1 MTEATKMTAMVTGR
15 QGKPDEPPEHRT
27 NAGVGGRYRAGGG
40 KMGAGEARRPLTATE
55 GSTGER
61 GAYSRPGGT
70 ATGGSNTYTATFAAA
85 DKAGAG
91 GHYGEK
97 TTAREWVA
105 GQWENLAGESYGV
118 GGGGEGREAY
128 RVTTEPSGV
137 GGD

>member
-1 MTEATKMTAMVTGR
+1 MGR
-15 QGKPDEPPEHRT
+15 GHGGV
-27 NAGVGGRYRAGGG
+27 GVGGGGSKRDG
-40 KMGAGEARRPLTATE
+40 G
-55 GSTGER
+55 R
-61 GAYSRPGGT
+61 GGRKAADDNSRPGGT